1 MAMAAAFHAH
11 PHHHHRRSRRS
22 NASSMSPEPLIGV
35 GFVDPVNR
43 IQGKALY
50 AEGSAKQKG
59 ARHVLRRRND
69 ETLFMAIEKWEGPLT
84 VRLARCLDMSK

>member
-1 MAMAAAFHAH
+1 MAMASAFTAI
-11 PHHHHRRSRRS
+11 PHHRRRSIRR
-22 NASSMSPEPLIGV
+22 ASLKKNEPLIGV

-43 IQGKALY
+43 IQGNALY

-84 VRLARCLDMSK
+84 ERLARCLDMSK